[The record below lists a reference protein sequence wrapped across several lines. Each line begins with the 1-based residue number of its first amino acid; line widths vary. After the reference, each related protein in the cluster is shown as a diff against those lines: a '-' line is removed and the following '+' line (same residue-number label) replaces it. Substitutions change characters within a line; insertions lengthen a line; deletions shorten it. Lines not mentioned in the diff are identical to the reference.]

1 MLEFTP
7 FIQPC
12 VGKREVSAFKVSPLQ
27 PMPTGEARAFSSIA
41 VKSQGGCKDRIR
53 SPITRSSC
61 CAGLAAILHPLC
73 QLHNQE
79 PAAESDGNTETH
91 CSSAMGDRLTA
102 GDLGKMLLGSCL
114 GQATAINHSTT
125 AAEEAA
131 AGFQGH
137 IGQAPVGEAGRARTR
152 SRGAGEAAGRMFAR
166 HLHYGPSR
174 PPLRTLNIN
183 YI

>member
-1 MLEFTP
+1 MHSKSPLSSQCP
-7 FIQPC
+7 Q
-12 VGKREVSAFKVSPLQ
+12 GKRGLFLLLLLNHKV
-27 PMPTGEARAFSSIA
+27 A
-41 VKSQGGCKDRIR
+41 VKTGYALPSQGAAAVQDSQPFCTHSANCTTRNLLPKVTVTLK
-53 SPITRSSC
+53 PIAPRPWVT
-61 CAGLAAILHPLC
+61 
-73 QLHNQE
+73 
-79 PAAESDGNTETH
+79 
-91 CSSAMGDRLTA
+91 DRLTA